1 MLFSGV
7 LLVGGWWSG
16 VASSVGR
23 QEKSPRER
31 AGTPGREGISVR
43 RPPADGGYRTLAA
56 GHWPWL
62 LVRWMFHVKHARLP

>member
-23 QEKSPRER
+23 QEKFPRER
-31 AGTPGREGISVR
+31 AGTPGRG
-43 RPPADGGYRTLAA
+43 PPGGKESLSGDPQRTGAIGRWLPDTGRGYWCDGCFT
-56 GHWPWL
+56 
-62 LVRWMFHVKHARLP
+62 